1 MKHRLLTF
9 SVVVAL
15 FFALA
20 IPAFAASKTLGVSE
34 IDQNKTKWCWAAC
47 SEMIGKYYDS
57 GSNRD
62 QYDLV
67 EYIKGNTDNQ
77 AGTASNICD
86 AIKYVSNN
94 CVTFTSKSSALSF
107 SECET
112 EIDNSDPFIVWL
124 QGKNG
129 AISHVIVASGYKT
142 GSTNYLY
149 ILDPSPNVDAQYF
162 SYTGL
167 VNGSTG
173 TLGTRCYETTIYRQ

>member
-9 SVVVAL
+9 SIVVAL

-34 IDQNKTKWCWAAC
+34 IEQNKTEWCWAAC

-77 AGTASNICD
+77 PGNTSNICD

-94 CVTFTSKSSALSF
+94 SVTFTSKSSALSF

-129 AISHVIVASGYKT
+129 ALSHVIVASG
-142 GSTNYLY
+142 
-149 ILDPSPNVDAQYF
+149 
-162 SYTGL
+162 
-167 VNGSTG
+167 
-173 TLGTRCYETTIYRQ
+173 

>member
-1 MKHRLLTF
+1 MFVSFLAALLQERVYHINPAVTPLSENTAPIKPKPSHRLKRNLHT
-9 SVVVAL
+9 VRPNIA
-15 FFALA
+15 
-20 IPAFAASKTLGVSE
+20 
-34 IDQNKTKWCWAAC
+34 
-47 SEMIGKYYDS
+47 
-57 GSNRD
+57 
-62 QYDLV
+62 
-67 EYIKGNTDNQ
+67 
-77 AGTASNICD
+77 ICD

-94 CVTFTSKSSALSF
+94 SVTFTSKSSALSF

-129 AISHVIVASGYKT
+129 ALSHVIVASGYKT

>member
-9 SVVVAL
+9 SIVVAL

-34 IDQNKTKWCWAAC
+34 IDQNKTEWCWAAC

-77 AGTASNICD
+77 PGNTSNIC
-86 AIKYVSNN
+86 AKFASTERPVRMNG
-94 CVTFTSKSSALSF
+94 VGSSVEA
-107 SECET
+107 
-112 EIDNSDPFIVWL
+112 V
-124 QGKNG
+124 
-129 AISHVIVASGYKT
+129 
-142 GSTNYLY
+142 
-149 ILDPSPNVDAQYF
+149 
-162 SYTGL
+162 
-167 VNGSTG
+167 
-173 TLGTRCYETTIYRQ
+173 